1 MNRIISSPMNYI
13 GGKYKLL
20 PQLLP
25 LFPDKINTFVD
36 DLISRLSS
44 TDTSKLITNID
55 LEVLCKVL
63 TEKERC

>member
-1 MNRIISSPMNYI
+1 MYYCFFPKLCYYIYNYSSFTDDI
-13 GGKYKLL
+13 R
-20 PQLLP
+20 Q
-25 LFPDKINTFVD
+25 KINTFVD